1 MAKSQQQ
8 AKKVERKMKIAIV
21 GTRGIPNRYGG
32 FERFAEQISSRFA
45 DRGQQISVYC
55 RRAFTQA
62 DDVYDR
68 RVRRIIVPSLHQKH
82 LDTWVSTFF
91 AAVHVALSDIDVV
104 LLCNVANSPFAYLPR
119 MFGKSVVLNVDG
131 LDRKREKWKG
141 LGAQVLHLCEWMSSF
156 SSNQLVTDA
165 KAIHDYYLEKYGSES
180 VIIGYGS
187 EAPAGDYRSERL
199 ASDNRLNGFD
209 LETGRYVLYVSR
221 LEPENN
227 PDLVLRSWRNVRSDW
242 PLVVVGDNPY
252 QPNYLERLKSLGD
265 ERVRFMGAIYGD
277 GYWALQ
283 KHAGVFVF
291 ACEIGGVH
299 PALIEAMAASNAVL
313 YLDTPENAETAGDA
327 AMSYEKSE
335 KDLAAKLQ
343 LLLDDPSA
351 RHQLAG
357 RAKQRADALYRWD
370 VIAEKY
376 QRLFERLVKK

>member
-1 MAKSQQQ
+1 
-8 AKKVERKMKIAIV
+8 MKIAIV

-45 DRGQQISVYC
+45 DRGHEVTVYC
-55 RRAFTQA
+55 RKAFVRP

-68 RVRRIIVPSLHQKH
+68 RVRRVIVPSLHQKH

-91 AAVHVALSDIDVV
+91 AAVRVAFSDADVV
-104 LLCNVANSPFAYLPR
+104 LLCNVANSPFAYIPR
-119 MFGKSVVLNVDG
+119 LFGKPVVLNVDG

-141 LGAQVLHLCEWMSSF
+141 LGAQVLHCCEWISSF
-156 SSNQLVTDA
+156 SSNRLVTDA
-165 KAIHDYYLEKYGSES
+165 KAIHDYYLAKYGSES
-180 VIIGYGS
+180 TVIGYGS
-187 EAPAGDYRSERL
+187 EAPTNDYSSEGV
-199 ASDNRLNGFD
+199 ASDYNLNGFS
-209 LETGRYVLYVSR
+209 LEAGRYVLYVSR

-227 PDLVLRSWRNVRSDW
+227 PDLVLRSWRKVRSDW

-252 QPNYLERLKSLGD
+252 DPGYLERMKSLAD
-265 ERVRFMGAIYGD
+265 DRVRFTGAIYGD

-299 PALIEAMAASNAVL
+299 PALIEAMAANNAVL
-313 YLDTPENAETAGDA
+313 YLDTPENAETAADA
-327 AMSYEKSE
+327 GVKYEKSDQ
-335 KDLAAKLQ
+335 DLTAKLQ
-343 LLLDDPSA
+343 SLLDDPAA
-351 RHQLAG
+351 REQLAA

-376 QRLFERLVKK
+376 EKVFEGFIKGRDEPLQRKRLQ

>member
-1 MAKSQQQ
+1 MN
-8 AKKVERKMKIAIV
+8 IAIV

-32 FERFAEQISSRFA
+32 FERFAEQISSRLT
-45 DRGQQISVYC
+45 DLGHRVTVYC
-55 RRAFTQA
+55 RKAFTRP
-62 DDVYDR
+62 DDIYDS
-68 RVRRIIVPSLHQKH
+68 RVRRVIVPSLHRKH

-91 AAVHVALSDIDVV
+91 AAVHVAFSDNDVV
-104 LLCNVANSPFAYLPR
+104 LLCNVANSPFAYVPR
-119 MFGKSVVLNVDG
+119 VVGQPVVLNVDG

-141 LGAQVLHLCEWMSSF
+141 LGAQVLHFCEWMSSF
-156 SSNQLVTDA
+156 SSTQLVTDA
-165 KAIHDYYLEKYGSES
+165 KAIHDYYLAKYGSES
-180 VIIGYGS
+180 VVIGYGS
-187 EAPAGDYRSERL
+187 EAPD
-199 ASDNRLNGFD
+199 SDHSLNGFD
-209 LETGRYVLYVSR
+209 LEAGRYVLYVSR

-252 QPNYLERLKSLGD
+252 KPNYIEQLKSLGD
-265 ERVRFMGAIYGD
+265 GRVRFMGAIYGD

-283 KHAGVFVF
+283 QHAGVFVF

-327 AMSYEKSE
+327 AMRYEKSDA
-335 KDLAAKLQ
+335 DLTAKLQ
-343 LLLDDPSA
+343 SLLDYPSE
-351 RHQLAG
+351 RQQLAQ

-376 QRLFERLVKK
+376 ERLFRDLVKER

>member
-1 MAKSQQQ
+1 MN
-8 AKKVERKMKIAIV
+8 IAIV

-32 FERFAEQISSRFA
+32 FERFAEQISSRFT
-45 DRGQQISVYC
+45 DRGRRVTVYC
-55 RRAFTQA
+55 RKAFTRP
-62 DDVYDR
+62 DDIYDF
-68 RVRRIIVPSLHQKH
+68 RVRRVIVPSLHQKH

-91 AAVHVALSDIDVV
+91 AAVHVAFSDNDIV
-104 LLCNVANSPFAYLPR
+104 LLCNVANSPFAYIPR
-119 MFGKSVVLNVDG
+119 IFGKPVVLNVDG

-165 KAIHDYYLEKYGSES
+165 KAIHDYYLAKYGSES
-180 VIIGYGS
+180 VVIGYGS
-187 EAPAGDYRSERL
+187 EAPENKLSSEGAAGDHS
-199 ASDNRLNGFD
+199 LNGFD
-209 LETGRYVLYVSR
+209 LEAGRYVLYVSR

-252 QPNYLERLKSLGD
+252 KPKYTEQLKSLGD

-299 PALIEAMAASNAVL
+299 PALIEAMAAGNAVL

-327 AMSYEKSE
+327 AMRYEKSDE
-335 KDLAAKLQ
+335 DLTANLQ
-343 LLLDDPSA
+343 SLLDDPSA
-351 RHQLAG
+351 RQQLAQ

-376 QRLFERLVKK
+376 ERLFEQLLQSCRVLE